1 MSPAMCEPM
10 QAYLDRLASN
20 SPTPGGGSVAALVG
34 ALAAGLGSM
43 VANFTVGKEK
53 FAAVEA
59 DVRRLLDGCEQ
70 ARVEL
75 QALVQADMD
84 QYAKVSAAYGMPRG
98 TDSEKA
104 VRTAAIQEAL
114 KEAAG
119 VPLGAVVACHKVLAL
134 NHELVDK
141 GNPNLISDVGVAVV
155 LALAALECAA
165 LNVEINLASI
175 KDEGFNARARAQ
187 MAPLRAEAPGI
198 EREVWGKVERAIK
211 KQ

>member
-1 MSPAMCEPM
+1 MSDAMREPM

-34 ALAAGLGSM
+34 ALAAALGSM

-59 DVRRLLDGCEQ
+59 DVRRLLAGCEEVRAQ
-70 ARVEL
+70 L
-75 QALVQADMD
+75 QALTQADMD
-84 QYAKVSAAYGMPRG
+84 EYAKVSAAYGMPRA
-98 TDSEKA
+98 TDEEKA
-104 VRTAAIQEAL
+104 ARTAAIQRAL
-114 KEAAG
+114 KDAAQ
-119 VPLGAVVACHKVLAL
+119 VPLGAVVACHKVLSL

-141 GNPNLISDVGVAVV
+141 GNPNLISDVGVSVA

-175 KDEGFNARARAQ
+175 KDEAHNARVRAQ
-187 MAPLRAEAPGI
+187 MEPLLAEAPAI
-198 EREVWGKVERAIK
+198 EREVWGKVERAVK
-211 KQ
+211 K